1 MTTAQ
6 IINLTKVAYA
16 KNEDARVARWN
27 LGNALLKEFYVKSS
41 GEWFT
46 NRSQDAEAQTV
57 SEFAEANCKK
67 IGKTHEALKVFYS
80 EAINFAKKHK
90 TVESAKKNTIKKKN
104 DKPKKFSAKV
114 SANSAINRLG
124 EDNAVK
130 MAKAILALAGE

>member
-1 MTTAQ
+1 M
-6 IINLTKVAYA
+6 V
-16 KNEDARVARWN
+16 
-27 LGNALLKEFYVKSS
+27 
-41 GEWFT
+41 
-46 NRSQDAEAQTV
+46 
-57 SEFAEANCKK
+57 
-67 IGKTHEALKVFYS
+67 GKTHEALKVFYS